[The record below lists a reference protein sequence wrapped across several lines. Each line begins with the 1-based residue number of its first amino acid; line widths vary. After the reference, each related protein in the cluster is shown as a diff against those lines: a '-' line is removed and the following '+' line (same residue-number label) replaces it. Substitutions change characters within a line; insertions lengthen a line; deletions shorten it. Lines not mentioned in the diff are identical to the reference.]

1 MTTTRV
7 GPAAHLNLTIVDDL
21 VQADGRHNSRR
32 YRHVLNTEAVAVH
45 CVLLADLGCVVEV
58 LLGLNGGETGTLDG
72 LDLVEPF
79 ATSGT
84 NVCLFSQSN
93 LDT

>member
-21 VQADGRHNSRR
+21 VQADGRHDSRR
-32 YRHVLNTEAVAVH
+32 DGHILDAEAVAVH

-58 LLGLNGGETGTLDG
+58 LLCLNGGETGAPDG
-72 LDLVEPF
+72 LDLVEPL
-79 ATSGT
+79 ATSGS
-84 NVCLFSQSN
+84 NVCLMSYIY
-93 LDT
+93 